1 MNSVDTISDCLI
13 RKKCELGLFSLV
25 SLIISKQDSKP
36 LLNQV
41 KG

>member
-1 MNSVDTISDCLI
+1 MNSVDIISNRFI
-13 RKKCELGLFSLV
+13 RKKYELDLFSLV
-25 SLIISKQDSKP
+25 SLIISKQDSKR